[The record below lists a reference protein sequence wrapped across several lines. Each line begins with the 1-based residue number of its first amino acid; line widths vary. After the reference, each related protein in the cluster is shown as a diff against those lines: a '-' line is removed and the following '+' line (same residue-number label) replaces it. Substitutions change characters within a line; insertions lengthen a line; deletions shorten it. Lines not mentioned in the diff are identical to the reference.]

1 VWVVGLG
8 NPGPRYAGTRHNVGL
23 DVLLGLVDRWD
34 AERLARTQQFDVYRA
49 SIDDKEIQL
58 ITPLSYMN
66 RSGSALAAFEHM
78 RGERPDPGE
87 TLILCDDVYLP
98 LGSLRLRARGS
109 TGGHNGLASIEE
121 YFATPDYPR
130 LRIGVGGVAPEELTK
145 HVLST
150 FDESE
155 IEPIRDALERAELA
169 VEVWAREGIDSAM
182 NRFNRSS
189 KEVQA

>member
-1 VWVVGLG
+1 MWIVGLG

-23 DVLLGLVDRWD
+23 DVLLGLVDRWG
-34 AERLARTQQFDVYRA
+34 AEPLARAPQFEAYRA
-49 SIDDKEIQL
+49 RLDDREIHL
-58 ITPLSYMN
+58 IAPLSYMN
-66 RSGSALAAFEHM
+66 RSGAALAAFES
-78 RGERPDPGE
+78 RQGERPDPDR

-98 LGSLRLRARGS
+98 LGSLRLRARGT

-121 YFATPDYPR
+121 YIGTPDYAR
-130 LRIGVGGVAPEELTK
+130 LRIGVGGVSPEELTE

-155 IEPIRDALERAELA
+155 IESIKDVLERAELA
-169 VEVWAREGIDSAM
+169 VDVWAREGIDSAM

-189 KEVQA
+189 KEVQE

>member
-1 VWVVGLG
+1 VWIVGLG

-23 DVLLGLVDRWD
+23 DLLLGLTERWD
-34 AERLARTQQFDVYRA
+34 AEPLARARQFEAYRA
-49 SIDDKEIQL
+49 RLDDREIHL
-58 ITPLSYMN
+58 IAPLSYMN
-66 RSGSALAAFEHM
+66 RSGSALAAFESWQ
-78 RGERPDPGE
+78 GERPDPSR

-98 LGSLRLRARGS
+98 LGSLRLRARGT
-109 TGGHNGLASIEE
+109 TGGHKGLASIEE
-121 YFATPDYPR
+121 YIGTPDYAR
-130 LRIGVGGVAPEELTK
+130 LRIGVGGVSPDELTE

-155 IEPIRDALERAELA
+155 IEPIKDALERAELA

-189 KEVQA
+189 KEVQE

>member
-1 VWVVGLG
+1 MVGLG

-23 DVLLGLVDRWD
+23 DALLGLVDRWG
-34 AERLARTQQFDVYRA
+34 AEPLGRNEQYEAYRA
-49 SIDDKEIQL
+49 RLGAREIDL
-58 ITPLSYMN
+58 IAPLTYMN
-66 RSGSALAAFEHM
+66 RSGRALAAYESA
-78 RGERPDPGE
+78 EADAPRPSE

-98 LGSLRLRARGS
+98 LGTLRLRGTGS

-121 YFATPDYPR
+121 YFGTPHYAR
-130 LRIGVGGVAPEELTK
+130 LRIGVGSTTSEELSD

-155 IEPIRDALERAELA
+155 IESIRDALERAEEA
-169 VEVWAREGIDSAM
+169 AEIWAREGIDSAM
-182 NRFNRSS
+182 NRFNRRS

>member
-1 VWVVGLG
+1 MWIVGLG

-23 DVLLGLVDRWD
+23 DVLLGLVERWD
-34 AERLARTQQFDVYRA
+34 AEPLVRTRQFEAFRA
-49 SIDDKEIQL
+49 SVNDREVQL
-58 ITPLSYMN
+58 IAPRSHMN
-66 RSGSALAAFEHM
+66 RSGSALAAFDRW
-78 RGERPDPGE
+78 RGERLEPGR

-98 LGSLRLRARGS
+98 LGTLRLRARGS

-121 YFATPDYPR
+121 YFGTPEYPR
-130 LRIGVGGVAPEELTK
+130 LRIGVGGVSPEELTE

-150 FDESE
+150 FDEPE
-155 IEPIRDALERAELA
+155 TEPIRDALARAELA